1 MIQDP
6 ELLQL
11 HCHLWN
17 LLVRQVVTQ
26 INLIPAL
33 LTHYIHFLNELSDE
47 LILPPLKKV
56 FCDADNDASICHVHF
71 ICLL

>member
-11 HCHLWN
+11 HCHLGD

-47 LILPPLKKV
+47 FILPPLKKV
-56 FCDADNDASICHVHF
+56 F
-71 ICLL
+71 